1 MMTLNRS
8 CLLPLPLL
16 LLVPGVAQAH
26 TQAGVADGFLSGF
39 LHPLAGPDHMV
50 AMVAVGLWGA
60 QLGAPA
66 LWQLPVTFPALMAI
80 GGFLG
85 VVGVFLPGV
94 EVGIALSAI
103 VLGAAVLASWRAP
116 LPIALL
122 LVAAFAIFHGYAHGA
137 ELPDAVNPLAYGVGF
152 VLCTGLLHLVG
163 ILLGL
168 ATRWPAGA
176 RAVQAGGAVIAG
188 TGAFFLWGALG

>member
-1 MMTLNRS
+1 MMTRFLPLLYS
-8 CLLPLPLL
+8 LPVLLPLR
-16 LLVPGVAQAH
+16 ASAH
-26 TQAGVADGFLSGF
+26 TQEGVANGFLSGF

-80 GGFLG
+80 GGFVG
-85 VVGVFLPGV
+85 VVGLYLPGV

-103 VLGAAVLASWRAP
+103 VLGGAVLAAWRAP
-116 LPIALL
+116 LPLALL
-122 LVAAFAIFHGYAHGA
+122 LVAVFAVFHGYAHGV
-137 ELPDAVNPLAYGVGF
+137 ELPEAVNPLAYGVGF
-152 VLCTGLLHLVG
+152 VICTGLLHLTG
-163 ILLGL
+163 ILFGL

-176 RAVQAGGAVIAG
+176 RAVQAGGALIAG
-188 TGAFFLWGALG
+188 TGALFLWGTLG

>member
-1 MMTLNRS
+1 MTVRYLACLCS
-8 CLLPLPLL
+8 LPALLP
-16 LLVPGVAQAH
+16 ASAYAH
-26 TQAGVADGFLSGF
+26 TQQGVANGFLSGF

-85 VVGVFLPGV
+85 VVGLFLPGV
-94 EVGIALSAI
+94 EIGIAVSAI
-103 VLGAAVLASWRAP
+103 VLGGAVLAAWRAP
-116 LPIALL
+116 LPLALL
-122 LVAAFAIFHGYAHGA
+122 LVAVFAIFHGYAHGA
-137 ELPDAVNPLAYGVGF
+137 ELPRAVNPLAYGVGF
-152 VLCTGLLHLVG
+152 VVCTGLLHLAG
-163 ILLGL
+163 ILFGL
-168 ATRWPAGA
+168 TTRWPTGA